1 MPATI
6 TYNAAVDF
14 PEADAVGPVAVSH
27 SFWSAAAAGTFYPGK
42 ALAAVPAA
50 LASGQSWRFPADE
63 FVITI
68 PDGEFNADWAE
79 MTANLIA
86 AETLYLAMHDGAQG
100 ADGANEVADSWY
112 ARVELTPANWVVAK
126 T

>member
-1 MPATI
+1 MPASM

-14 PEADAVGPVAVSH
+14 PEADAAGPVAVSH
-27 SFWSAAAAGTFYPGK
+27 SFWSAANAGTFYPGK

-79 MTANLIA
+79 MVATLIA
-86 AETLYLAMHDGAQG
+86 AQTLYLAIHDGAQG
-100 ADGANEVADSWY
+100 NDGANEVDDSWY
-112 ARVELTPANWVVAK
+112 ARVALTPANWVIAQS
-126 T
+126 